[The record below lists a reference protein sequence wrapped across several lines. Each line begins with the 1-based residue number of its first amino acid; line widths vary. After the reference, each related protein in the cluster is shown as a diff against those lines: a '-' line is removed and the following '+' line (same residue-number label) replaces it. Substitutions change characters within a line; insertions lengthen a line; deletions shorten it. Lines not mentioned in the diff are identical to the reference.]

1 MGKLRETETE
11 QAVLV
16 LSSVPVPGPCLCR
29 GLAMLFTLWVLDSMG
44 TSTPWMSPT
53 PEEPSLC
60 LS

>member
-29 GLAMLFTLWVLDSMG
+29 GLAMLFTLWVLDPMDV
-44 TSTPWMSPT
+44 TNPRRALLVL
-53 PEEPSLC
+53 ELELE
-60 LS
+60 